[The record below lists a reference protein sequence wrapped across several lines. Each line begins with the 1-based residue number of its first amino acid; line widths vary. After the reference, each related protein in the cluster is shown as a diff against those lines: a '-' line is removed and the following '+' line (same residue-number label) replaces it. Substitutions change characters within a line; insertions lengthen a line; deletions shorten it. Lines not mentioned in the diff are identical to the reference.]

1 MQAPTGPITLTQ
13 PLYDRTQQPIAA
25 AAGSVMNFFQIPF
38 GNPLVAGVNK
48 TFRDTNLVQA
58 GRLEQGNSHHITG
71 ISMHVAD
78 IAQGGAR
85 PIALDIRA
93 IHAGC
98 FRLVIGQVEYLKC
111 PVSMIPCGGADLAGF
126 SNIAAAVTEWQLGH
140 GISANGNVFPLEL
153 PLDLSEQES
162 LLAQITD
169 IGIVA
174 APIDVYIVLWGQLTR
189 PVR

>member
-1 MQAPTGPITLTQ
+1 MKAPTGPITLTQ
-13 PLYDRTQQPIAA
+13 PLYDRLQQPIAA
-25 AAGSVMNFFQIPF
+25 AAGSVLNFFQVPF
-38 GNPLVAGVNK
+38 GNPLIAGVNK

-58 GRLEQGNSHHITG
+58 GRLEEGNSHHITG
-71 ISMHVAD
+71 VSLHYAD

-85 PIALDIRA
+85 PLALDIRA
-93 IHAGC
+93 VHAGC
-98 FRLVIGQVEYLKC
+98 FRLVIGQVEYLKV

-126 SNIAAAVTEWQLGH
+126 SNIAPAATEWQLGH
-140 GISANGNVFPLEL
+140 GIAAAGNVFGLEL
-153 PLDLSEQES
+153 PLDLDPNES
-162 LLAQITD
+162 LLCQITD